1 MTKHDY
7 EQAFVQKTYE
17 LDNLRWAAV
26 RKSMSLRRKAKIESN
41 LLVRNL
47 LIAEAQVTM
56 SELKYLEDKSLF
68 DYLAGVHAL
77 D

>member
-1 MTKHDY
+1 MTKHEY
-7 EQAFVQKTYE
+7 EQAFVQKTYDLNE
-17 LDNLRWAAV
+17 LRWSAV
-26 RKSMSLRRKAKIESN
+26 RKSMSLRRKAKLETN
-41 LLVRNL
+41 LLNRNL

-77 D
+77 G